1 MANVALDFSLN
12 NLFKNQTGVKTYK
25 YKDIGTSNFML
36 IHDDYNNTTTFS
48 DRDTSNVD
56 MAAIKASLTN
66 LFSFRLGQEILEPLY
81 RK

>member
-36 IHDDYNNTTTFS
+36 IHDDYHNTTRFS

>member
-36 IHDDYNNTTTFS
+36 IRDDYNNTTTFS